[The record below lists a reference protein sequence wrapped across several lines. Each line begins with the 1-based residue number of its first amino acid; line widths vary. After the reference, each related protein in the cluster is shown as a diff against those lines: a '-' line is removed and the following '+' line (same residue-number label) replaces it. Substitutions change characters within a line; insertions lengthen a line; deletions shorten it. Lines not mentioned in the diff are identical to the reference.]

1 MWRQLKL
8 GGKLLQCGDGYGDL
22 LENFRE
28 PNRKDAGGKRN
39 DDDLPSLK
47 LTYPPTI
54 GYPTRKFHLP
64 TIHFHG
70 LR

>member
-28 PNRKDAGGKRN
+28 PIGRMQGERGMMMI
-39 DDDLPSLK
+39 
-47 LTYPPTI
+47 YPP
-54 GYPTRKFHLP
+54 
-64 TIHFHG
+64 
-70 LR
+70 